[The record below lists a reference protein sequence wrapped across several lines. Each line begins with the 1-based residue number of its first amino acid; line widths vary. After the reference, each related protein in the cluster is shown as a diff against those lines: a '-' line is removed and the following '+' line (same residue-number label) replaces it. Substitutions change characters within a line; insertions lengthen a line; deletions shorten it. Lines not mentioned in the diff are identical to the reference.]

1 MNINSP
7 LFGCGLF
14 KAFATKAWRSSLIIL
29 FFGPEPITLFRSIPN
44 SLANFLVAGPA
55 CVFEFDLG
63 TVLFWGYG
71 WDFFVWL

>member
-1 MNINSP
+1 MSGWLNIKSP
-7 LFGCGLF
+7 LFGWGLF

-29 FFGPEPITLFRSIPN
+29 FFGPDPITLLRSIPN

-63 TVLFWGYG
+63 AVLFRG
-71 WDFFVWL
+71 